1 MSEIILSQF
10 LEGESIFTRI
20 QALSPFPFFNTM
32 KPVDMDKH
40 LNMFYG
46 DRIVFNKA
54 ISHSIETLATL
65 IVGVNSDKWENL
77 IKLNSLEV
85 LNGAERSVNENT
97 KNNTINTGSNNRT
110 HKVSAYNTDDLIA
123 DNADIDSNTST
134 SDLDGT
140 RILTERNKSL
150 QGAYNNLLLKQKLN
164 IIEIVVKDVS
174 NYLTL
179 DIY

>member
-1 MSEIILSQF
+1 MSEITLSQF
-10 LEGESIFTRI
+10 LENESVFSRI
-20 QALSPFPFFNTM
+20 QSLSPYPFFDTM

-54 ISHSIETLATL
+54 KSHSIETLTTL

-85 LNGAERSVNENT
+85 LNSAERSVNENT
-97 KNNTINTGSNNRT
+97 KNNTINKGSNNRA
-110 HKVSAYNTDDLIA
+110 HKVSAYNTDDLIV
-123 DNADIDSNTST
+123 DNVDVDSNTST

>member
-1 MSEIILSQF
+1 MNEITLNQY
-10 LEGESIFTRI
+10 LEHKSIFTLI
-20 QALSPFPFFNTM
+20 QNIEQFPFFDTM
-32 KPVDMDKH
+32 SPDDMDKH
-40 LNMFYG
+40 LDMFYG
-46 DRIVFNKA
+46 QRIVYKRA
-54 ISHSIETLATL
+54 ISLSPETVAKL

-77 IKLNSLEV
+77 IKLNELDV

-110 HKVSAYNTDDLIA
+110 HKVSAYNSDELVP
-123 DNADIDSNTST
+123 DNADIDSSTNT

-140 RILTERNKSL
+140 RLLTERNKSL
-150 QGAYNNLLLKQKLN
+150 QGAYNNLLLKKKLN
-164 IIEIVVKDVS
+164 IIETVVKDVS